1 MNILMLVTDKSDN
14 HAVKEYGAHTF
25 EGECAKDNVGSAK
38 VMQKLGMT
46 YDHSS
51 SYTKHD
57 GSATYE
63 SDVYVLTV

>member
-1 MNILMLVTDKSDN
+1 ME
-14 HAVKEYGAHTF
+14 HAASVYGAHTF
-25 EGECAKDNVGSAK
+25 EGECAKENVGSGK
-38 VMQKLGMT
+38 VLQKLGMK

-63 SDVYVLTV
+63 SDVYVLELEK